1 MISVLPDSSV
11 RPAIVSDVPFIG
23 DMHATTMKAT
33 LTAALGHDL
42 PEEITHQL
50 TGEALAKNWSESI
63 TAPPSPAYRT
73 FTALEGP
80 TIVGFAATAPA
91 DQALSGD
98 AEDNPGIVEILALEV
113 PRNHGRKGHG
123 SRMLAAI
130 AEFAENDN
138 VSELQ
143 VWIMVGDE
151 AKTRF
156 FQEAGFA
163 PRGVQRTLELGSEQV
178 TEQCWYAVMDEDDD
192 HAGHSHE
199 GHNHG

>member
-33 LTAALGHDL
+33 LAAALGHDL
-42 PEEITHQL
+42 PEEVAHQI
-50 TGEALAKNWSESI
+50 TGEALAKGWSESV

-80 TIVGFAATAPA
+80 AIVGFAATAPA

-98 AEDNPGIVEILALEV
+98 PEDNPGIVEILALEV

-130 AEFAENDN
+130 AEFAENDR
-138 VSELQ
+138 VEELQ

-163 PRGVQRTLELGSEQV
+163 PRGIQRTLDLGGVQV
-178 TEQCWYAVMDEDDD
+178 TEQCWYAVIEPEDHD
-192 HAGHSHE
+192 GHSHE
-199 GHNHG
+199 GHNHD